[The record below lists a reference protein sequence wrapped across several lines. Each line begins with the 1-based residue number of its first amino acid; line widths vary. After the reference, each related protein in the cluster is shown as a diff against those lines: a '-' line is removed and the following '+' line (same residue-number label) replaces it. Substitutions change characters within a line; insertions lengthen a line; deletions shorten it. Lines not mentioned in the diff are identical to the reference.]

1 MSMNMR
7 ACRVKLNT
15 AVTGLAL
22 LGLLG
27 ACAEREL
34 ILPGQRFDVRAP
46 LEASLPTEAQP
57 TPTDTTNAAVNL
69 SQPISLPGA
78 TANASWTHRA
88 GNAQHMSPHGAL
100 GAQPV
105 RVWSA
110 NIGAGNSR
118 RNRISASPV
127 VADGRIFAID
137 AKARLSATSTSGQAL
152 WAADLTPDTDRA
164 GEISGGGLAYG
175 SGRVFATT
183 GFGELVALD
192 PATGGVIWRQRLG
205 APVTGAPTVDGG
217 IVYVV
222 GRDSS
227 AWAVD
232 ADNGR
237 VRWQMPATPAV
248 AGVIGAAAPALTA
261 TTVLFPFASGEVVAA
276 LRQGG
281 TRVWGASVAGE
292 RRGRAYTT
300 IGDIT
305 GDPVVAGGVTYV
317 GSQAGRTVALAT
329 ASGEQ
334 IWSAK
339 EGALGPVLVVGGSVF
354 LVSDEARLVRLDAE
368 TGATLWA
375 VDMPYF
381 TKEKVKKRKAIY
393 AHYGPVLA
401 GGRITVAS
409 SDGLLRFFSPTDG
422 SLVATAEVP
431 GGAAAQPAL
440 AGGVMYV
447 VSANGQLHAFR

>member
-1 MSMNMR
+1 
-7 ACRVKLNT
+7 VKLNT

-69 SQPISLPGA
+69 NQPISLPGA

-127 VADGRIFAID
+127 VADGRIFTID

-152 WAADLTPDTDRA
+152 WAADLTPDTDRS